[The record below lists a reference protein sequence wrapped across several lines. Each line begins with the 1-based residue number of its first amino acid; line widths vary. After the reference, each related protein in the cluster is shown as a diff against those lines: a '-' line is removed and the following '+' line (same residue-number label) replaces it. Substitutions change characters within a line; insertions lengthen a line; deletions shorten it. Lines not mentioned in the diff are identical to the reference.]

1 MAYASFARRDAGF
14 TLVEVMVGLLIGLIA
29 TVVMFQV
36 FAVSEGQKRTTTGAG
51 DAQQNGVASLFQVE
65 RDARMAGYG
74 INFLPLLGCQING
87 WFEGTSTPF
96 TLVLA
101 PLVITDGVGGTPDSI
116 TFMYGDSDLF
126 MAPAKLTQTMP
137 SPAAVYKVDNRFG
150 FAEGNIVIGAEAGK
164 PCTMGQV
171 STLPGTPGST
181 DNVIHNSGTYTDP
194 NGNQTPT
201 QYNKPGGL
209 GTTYSAWNPATNT
222 GGRVYNLGA
231 LPTVVTYAVQNSELT
246 ATNQLAPG
254 AVGAISTLS
263 EGIVQM
269 QAQYAYD
276 GTGDGGVPSNAPSR
290 AVITLGNTD
299 QWGDAMPAGATGA
312 DWAKVI
318 AVRLAIVARSM
329 QPEKPNP
336 TTNVCDAT
344 TAAPLWQSKGVAID
358 VSATPNWQCY
368 RYRLFEVTVPLR
380 NMVWFALP
388 S

>member
-1 MAYASFARRDAGF
+1 MAHASSAPGNAGF
-14 TLVEVMVGLLIGLIA
+14 TMVEVMVGLLIGLIA

-74 INFLPLLGCQING
+74 INYLPLLGCQING
-87 WFEGTSTPF
+87 WHEGTSTAF
-96 TLVLA
+96 TLILA
-101 PLVITDGVGGTPDSI
+101 PLVITDGPGGAPDAI

-126 MAPAKLTQTMP
+126 MAPAKLTQSMP

-150 FAEGNIVIGAEAGK
+150 FKEGDMVIGAEAGK
-164 PCTMGQV
+164 PCTLAQV

-181 DNVIHNSGTYTDP
+181 DNVIHNSGTYSDA

-209 GTTYSAWNPATNT
+209 GTAYAAWNPATNT
-222 GGRVYNLGA
+222 GGRLYNLGA
-231 LPTVVTYAVQNSELT
+231 LPTVVTYSVQSSRLNV
-246 ATNQLAPG
+246 TNQLAPG
-254 AVGAISTLS
+254 TAGAVATLA
-263 EGIVQM
+263 EGIVQI
-269 QAQYAYD
+269 QAQYGYD
-276 GTGDGGVPSNAPSR
+276 GTGDGAVPSNALSSPTL
-290 AVITLGNTD
+290 ILGNTD
-299 QWGDAMPAGATGA
+299 QWGDSMPAGATA
-312 DWAKVI
+312 VDWQKVI
-318 AVRLAIVARSM
+318 AVRLAVVARSM

-336 TTNVCDAT
+336 AINACDAT
-344 TAAPLWQSKGVAID
+344 AAAPFWQTNGVAID
-358 VSATPNWQCY
+358 VSADPNWQCY

-380 NMVWFALP
+380 NMVWFAQP